1 MSNAAAAAPATEG
14 AAKPKSKKMLI
25 IIAAAVS
32 LAGGGAGAY
41 FMTQKSKPAE
51 SKAAADKP
59 LPKPMTYL
67 PMDTF
72 TINLRDTDQERFL
85 QVTINLEVADATVA
99 DALKQQMPSLRNR
112 VLLLLS
118 SKTAADLQPRE
129 GKEKLAS
136 EIAEELRKSLD
147 GTTPTKGVE
156 QVLFSHLVIQ

>member
-14 AAKPKSKKMLI
+14 TAKPKSKKMLI
-25 IIAAAVS
+25 IIAVAVL
-32 LAGGGAGAY
+32 LAGGGVGAY
-41 FMTQKSKPAE
+41 FMTQKSKPAD
-51 SKAAADKP
+51 SKAAAEKP
-59 LPKPMTYL
+59 SPKPMIYL

-85 QVTINLEVADATVA
+85 QVTINLELADNLVLE
-99 DALKQQMPSLRNR
+99 ALKQQMPSLRNR

-118 SKTAADLQPRE
+118 SKTAEDLQPRE
-129 GKEKLAS
+129 GKEKLAG
-136 EIAEELRKSLD
+136 EIADELRKSLE